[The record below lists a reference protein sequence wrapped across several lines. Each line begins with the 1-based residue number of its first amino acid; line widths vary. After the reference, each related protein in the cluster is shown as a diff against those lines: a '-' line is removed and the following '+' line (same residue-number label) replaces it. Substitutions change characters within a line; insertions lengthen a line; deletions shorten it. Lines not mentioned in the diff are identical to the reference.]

1 VTTLSKAPH
10 TDWSALNRRLA
21 QARDNGAAY
30 RIPRGAQTETREDRG
45 CAAREPGGVIVL
57 RPR

>member
-1 VTTLSKAPH
+1 MTTLSKAPH

-21 QARDNGAAY
+21 EHRDNGAAY
-30 RIPRGAQTETREDRG
+30 RIPRGVAADVREDRSG
-45 CAAREPGGVIVL
+45 GAREPGGVIVL

>member
-1 VTTLSKAPH
+1 MTTLSKAPH

-21 QARDNGAAY
+21 ATRDNGAAY
-30 RIPRGAQTETREDRG
+30 RMPRGVSTDVREDRDSG
-45 CAAREPGGVIVL
+45 AREPGGVIVL